1 MPERVTREEKSVE
14 LAILKAKEVLQEA
27 QNLGI
32 IPLDEP
38 SMGEDVKV
46 KRPKKNPAEVPLPKT
61 SNIEGGADL
70 INDGTMRK
78 ALNAIADAADVFVKQ
93 YRGRPLRGDGMPL
106 VHSSRDIQQRALE
119 MDFPRQ
125 VQEASAKVE
134 SSLDAITELA
144 ERLRNAKNESEM
156 TSLTTKLQREIATVK
171 RLRDVPTRT

>member
-46 KRPKKNPAEVPLPKT
+46 KRPKKNPAEVSLPKT

-93 YRGRPLRGDGMPL
+93 YRSPEE
-106 VHSSRDIQQRALE
+106 RARE
-119 MDFPRQ
+119 IDFPRQ
-125 VQEASAKVE
+125 VQAASAKVE

-156 TSLTTKLQREIATVK
+156 TSLTSKLEREIATVK

>member
-93 YRGRPLRGDGMPL
+93 FRSPEERAREMEFPKQ
-106 VHSSRDIQQRALE
+106 IQA
-119 MDFPRQ
+119 
-125 VQEASAKVE
+125 ASAKVE

-156 TSLTTKLQREIATVK
+156 TSLTTKLEREIATVK

>member
-93 YRGRPLRGDGMPL
+93 YRSPEE
-106 VHSSRDIQQRALE
+106 RARE
-119 MDFPRQ
+119 IDFPRQ
-125 VQEASAKVE
+125 VQAASAKVE

-156 TSLTTKLQREIATVK
+156 TSLTTKLEREIATVK

>member
-46 KRPKKNPAEVPLPKT
+46 KRPKKNPSEVPLPKT

-93 YRGRPLRGDGMPL
+93 FREPEE
-106 VHSSRDIQQRALE
+106 RARE
-119 MDFPRQ
+119 IDFPRQ
-125 VQEASAKVE
+125 IQAASAKVE

-156 TSLTTKLQREIATVK
+156 TSLTSKLEREIATVK

>member
-1 MPERVTREEKSVE
+1 MPERVTREEKAVE

-46 KRPKKNPAEVPLPKT
+46 KRPKKNPSEVPLPKT

-78 ALNAIADAADVFVKQ
+78 ALNAIADAADVLVKQ
-93 YRGRPLRGDGMPL
+93 YRSPEE
-106 VHSSRDIQQRALE
+106 RAKE
-119 MDFPRQ
+119 IDFPRQ
-125 VQEASAKVE
+125 VQLASAKVE

-144 ERLRNAKNESEM
+144 ERLRNARNESEI
-156 TSLTTKLQREIATVK
+156 TSLTTKLEREIATVK

>member
-46 KRPKKNPAEVPLPKT
+46 KRPKKNPTEVPLPKT

-93 YRGRPLRGDGMPL
+93 YRPPNPSDMAATI
-106 VHSSRDIQQRALE
+106 DI
-119 MDFPRQ
+119 PRQ
-125 VQEASAKVE
+125 SAEVE
-134 SSLDAITELA
+134 ESLDAITELA
-144 ERLRNAKNESEM
+144 ARLRNAKNESEM

>member
-78 ALNAIADAADVFVKQ
+78 ALNAIADAANVFVKQ
-93 YRGRPLRGDGMPL
+93 YRPLNPSDMAATI
-106 VHSSRDIQQRALE
+106 DI
-119 MDFPRQ
+119 PRQ
-125 VQEASAKVE
+125 SAEVE
-134 SSLDAITELA
+134 ESLDAITELA
-144 ERLRNAKNESEM
+144 ARLRNAKNESEM

>member
-78 ALNAIADAADVFVKQ
+78 A
-93 YRGRPLRGDGMPL
+93 
-106 VHSSRDIQQRALE
+106 
-119 MDFPRQ
+119 
-125 VQEASAKVE
+125 
-134 SSLDAITELA
+134 
-144 ERLRNAKNESEM
+144 
-156 TSLTTKLQREIATVK
+156 TVK
-171 RLRDVPTRT
+171 RLRDVPTRI

>member
-61 SNIEGGADL
+61 SNIEGGANL

-78 ALNAIADAADVFVKQ
+78 ALNAIADAADMLVKQ
-93 YRGRPLRGDGMPL
+93 YRSPE
-106 VHSSRDIQQRALE
+106 QRAKE
-119 MDFPRQ
+119 IDFPRQ
-125 VQEASAKVE
+125 IQAASAKVE

-144 ERLRNAKNESEM
+144 ERLRNAKNESEV
-156 TSLTTKLQREIATVK
+156 TSLTTKLEREIATVK

>member
-93 YRGRPLRGDGMPL
+93 YRSPEE
-106 VHSSRDIQQRALE
+106 RAKE
-119 MDFPRQ
+119 IDFPKQ
-125 VQEASAKVE
+125 VQAASAKVE

-156 TSLTTKLQREIATVK
+156 TSLTTKLEREIATVK